1 MSRALRRRAAALVE
15 FALVGP
21 IFIIMLFMIIQIS
34 VWAYDRETLMV
45 AARAGARAAVIGSP
59 DSLVTTPGAA
69 EVSRI
74 LGGRVEVVTP
84 ALPVTAPV
92 FATAG
97 SGPCL
102 QARNVAGNLYTT
114 TVHARLGWD
123 WGCFPDAAALVRA
136 PLETGIQTVAE
147 VLHGGGAIW
156 IGPHGDATIEA
167 CYIVIA
173 PVTGAESCPYRL
185 SATIDS
191 AGSLGPISGGFTG
204 SLAATPAPSLIKIIV
219 RSSAPTLVGAT
230 LLGVDALSLDGAGAF
245 WIDRFRPPCPSLTDV
260 RQYQTGACGGVH

>member
-1 MSRALRRRAAALVE
+1 MPRLIRRRGAALVE

-21 IFIIMLFMIIQIS
+21 VFILMLFMIIQIS

-45 AARAGARAAVIGSP
+45 ATRAGARAAVIGPS
-59 DSLVTTPGAA
+59 DALVTSPGAA

-74 LGGRVEVVTP
+74 FGGRVEVVTP

-102 QARNVAGNLYTT
+102 QSRNAAGDVYTT

-136 PLETGIQTVAE
+136 PLETGIRTVAE

-185 SATIDS
+185 TASI
-191 AGSLGPISGGFTG
+191 GSDGVLGPISGGFTG
-204 SLAATPAPSLIKIIV
+204 SLTTTPAPSLIRISA
-219 RSSAPTLVGAT
+219 RSTAPTLVGAT
-230 LLGVDALSLDGAGAF
+230 LLGVDALSLEGAGAF
-245 WIDRFRPPCPSLTDV
+245 WIDRFRPPCPPLTDR
-260 RQYQTGACGGVH
+260 RQYETGTCGGVH